1 MKKIPH
7 KLLKVCRGVFFSLV
21 LFFCIASFPI
31 AFAQQVGIENIA
43 GVCGQ
48 TASASD
54 ACKLQDIGKITK
66 GVLTVIIS
74 VGLPLL
80 VVFVAYRFIIA
91 WFAAQQGQTNAYHDA
106 VSKAKNAIL
115 GFMFIIAIFGGLF
128 FVLLQLLGVNN
139 QLFTPLKNILLGA
152 SLFPHAYAAETSM
165 LPNFLPYNSLNEL
178 LFALIRLVMRFF
190 VYPLLIVIWVWT
202 GFLFVFAQGS
212 PEGLKKA
219 KDLLMKALISS
230 LVIFSIQGFIL
241 AAQGTVT
248 KVLGGDKTTT
258 NSVSSSNAE
267 LQASCS
273 SKGGYLDSNGACLG
287 ALDAAGIQALQNCEG
302 KAPQTVCYIK
312 QSSGTDKI
320 GTCRDT
326 GGKMECALAAKDT
339 PCITSAGITG
349 KVGSNNDC
357 DLGQRPGAGIG
368 GSCRN
373 DFDCSGTLKCSNN
386 LCASASSPL
395 EGKDCLL
402 DKRIAGKYG
411 KDGICHSNTQ
421 APADVSCTSQRG
433 GRCVKKGVVGTCV
446 DWNCVP

>member
-7 KLLKVCRGVFFSLV
+7 KLLKVCRGFFFSFI

-48 TASASD
+48 TTATSD

-248 KVLGGDKTTT
+248 KVLGGNTTT
-258 NSVSSSNAE
+258 STTSADAGSPC
-267 LQASCS
+267 LLD
-273 SKGGYLDSNGACLG
+273 KRIPGTIDSNG
-287 ALDAAGIQALQNCEG
+287 NCKSNTNSAVQTTSTSKPAEG
-302 KAPQTVCYIK
+302 TA
-312 QSSGTDKI
+312 
-320 GTCRDT
+320 
-326 GGKMECALAAKDT
+326 
-339 PCITSAGITG
+339 
-349 KVGSNNDC
+349 
-357 DLGQRPGAGIG
+357 
-368 GSCRN
+368 
-373 DFDCSGTLKCSNN
+373 
-386 LCASASSPL
+386 
-395 EGKDCLL
+395 CLL

-421 APADVSCTSQRG
+421 APADVACTRQRG
-433 GRCVKKGVVGTCV
+433 GTCIKKGVPGTCV